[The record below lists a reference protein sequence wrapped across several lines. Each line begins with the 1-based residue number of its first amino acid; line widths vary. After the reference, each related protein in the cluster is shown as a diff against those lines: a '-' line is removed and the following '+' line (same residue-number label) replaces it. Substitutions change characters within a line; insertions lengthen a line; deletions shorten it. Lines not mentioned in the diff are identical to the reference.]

1 MSLLL
6 IVSFVWAFSFGLI
19 KGNLTGLPPEFVAA
33 ARLFLSFLVFLPLV
47 RWRGVSAKTA
57 LQLTAIGVVQYGL
70 MYMAYIASFQYL
82 PAYLVALFTI
92 FTPLYVTFLNDLFE
106 GRFHPLFLVT
116 ALLAIV
122 GTGVIVYHEV
132 GMADLRIGFVL
143 LQGANLC
150 FAFGQLAYRRVMDRH
165 PQLRDRQIFAW
176 LYLGALLVSTPAAVA
191 TTDWSR
197 LALNATQL
205 WTLVYLGVLASGVC
219 FFLWN
224 RGARQVDAGA
234 LAILNNLKVP
244 LAVACSTL
252 FFGEVVD
259 LPKLLIGGGL
269 LLAALILN
277 EVLTSRPLRRAA

>member
-1 MSLLL
+1 MAYLL

-19 KGNLTGLPPEFVAA
+19 KGNLMGLPPEFVAA

-47 RWRGVSAKTA
+47 RRRGVSLTVA
-57 LQLTAIGVVQYGL
+57 LQLTGIGVVQYGL

-92 FTPLYVTFLNDLFE
+92 FTPLYVTFLNDVFE
-106 GRFHPLFLVT
+106 GRFHSLFLVT

-132 GMADLRIGFVL
+132 GMKDLRVGFLL

-150 FAFGQLAYRRVMDRH
+150 FAFGQLAYRRVMARH
-165 PQLRDRQIFAW
+165 QQLRDREIFVW
-176 LYLGALLVSTPAAVA
+176 LYLGALLVSAPAAAA
-191 TTDWSR
+191 TTDWSHF
-197 LALNATQL
+197 ALNATQV
-205 WTLVYLGVLASGVC
+205 WTLAYLGILASGVC

-244 LAVACSTL
+244 LAIACSTL

-259 LPKLLIGGGL
+259 VPRLAIGGGL
-269 LLAALILN
+269 LLVALVLN
-277 EVLTSRPLRRAA
+277 EVLTTRQLRRAV